1 MNSVVSS
8 VLFLLILSGCDN
20 KAQPVEEMPQEIP
33 QQQYEKGHI
42 DTHSTE

>member
-1 MNSVVSS
+1 MM
-8 VLFLLILSGCDN
+8 LSGCEN
-20 KAQPVEEMPQEIP
+20 KAEPVEEIPEEIP